1 MEEDVGDFED
11 EADDE
16 RDVDLFPFRVDERP
30 IVDELIKLV
39 REVLGRGK
47 VSAAQVRDISK
58 VLYALER
65 LPRPTPGIA
74 IGLTVAY
81 HYNNECTYCELFIS
95 EEEFRISSGGNTY
108 DPGVGSDSYGET
120 LFEMETSGFRDGS
133 ADWYQLSGWF
143 DSARELLNMEHRI
156 SIEDLGDDGEIDW
169 SDEESEDY
177 WDKLNDEE

>member
-1 MEEDVGDFED
+1 MEEDVDDFEG

-16 RDVDLFPFRVDERP
+16 SNAELFPFRADERP
-30 IVDELIKLV
+30 IVDALVKLV

-47 VSAAQVRDISK
+47 VSASQVRDISK

-81 HYNNECTYCELFIS
+81 HFNNECTYCELFIS

-108 DPGVGSDSYGET
+108 DPSVGSDSYGET

-156 SIEDLGDDGEIDW
+156 SIEDLGDDSEIDW
-169 SDEESEDY
+169 SDEETEDY